1 MDKNSDKRAKQIV
14 IYHLENT
21 SKSKKLIQHGSKVN
35 FIKILLVVHVPSQT
49 QGSSKFYEQDKLN
62 LNFHQKPKTGPLKP
76 LQLPPRFLLK
86 LTFY

>member
-21 SKSKKLIQHGSKVN
+21 SKKIQHGSKVN

-49 QGSSKFYEQDKLN
+49 QRSSKFYEQDKLN
-62 LNFHQKPKTGPLKP
+62 LKFSPKAKNRPAETAAAS
-76 LQLPPRFLLK
+76 PRFLLK

>member
-14 IYHLENT
+14 IYHLENA
-21 SKSKKLIQHGSKVN
+21 SKKIQHGSKVN

-49 QGSSKFYEQDKLN
+49 QRSSKFYEQDKLN

-76 LQLPPRFLLK
+76 LHLPPRFLLK